1 LRKHPAIALLAAV
14 RARTSGHETLCPERM
29 TDTNPSP
36 AAPADLPAA
45 YDPAVVE
52 GKWQARWDE
61 RGTNHTDLAGADP
74 YYTLMMFPYPSAE
87 GLHVGNLFAFTGNDI
102 HGRYQRMRGHTVFEP
117 LGYDAFGIHS
127 ENYALKVGVHPL
139 ELIPRNIA
147 NFRRQLRRSGLMV
160 DWRYEL
166 STTDP
171 AYYKWT
177 QWLFLQLYKRGLAYK
192 KQAAVNWCPFDKTVL
207 ANEQVINGRC
217 ERCGNLVEQRF
228 LEQWFFRITDYAGRL
243 LDNLDRLDW
252 SETTKTAQRN
262 WIGRS
267 DGAEV
272 AFRVQDLMEF
282 AGSATVS
289 GGGLSG
295 EVISTP
301 VEIRAFTTRADTIFG
316 ATFLVVAPE
325 HPLVDQLATEEQRAD
340 VEVYRAAAARQDI
353 VTRKVNKEKTGVFTG
368 AYAINPATGE
378 PIQIWIADYVLM
390 EYGTGAIMA
399 VPGHDERDH
408 EFARK
413 FGLPIVRVVGT
424 SAHDTAPPMDA
435 AFTDNATGVL
445 VNSGRFNGL
454 RVVEAKR
461 AIVTWLAEHGA
472 ARAVVNYRLHDWCIS
487 RQRYWGPPIPIVYC
501 DACGPVPVPEQDL
514 PVELPP
520 LEDFRPD
527 DSGVS
532 PLARDE
538 AWYRVPCPQ
547 CGKPARRETDVSDTF
562 LDSSWY
568 FLRYPSAHR
577 DDVAFDPGITRH
589 WLPVNSYI
597 GGNEHAVLHLLYS
610 RFITMVLH
618 DAGLLDFEEPFTRF
632 RAHGTIIREGAKMSK
647 SRGNVVNPDEYVE
660 RWGADSFRTYLM
672 FLGPYDEGGD
682 FRDQSISG
690 VRRFLDRLWASVHEA
705 TRDGSPD
712 AEVLRKVHQTIRK
725 VTDDIPALGYNT
737 AIAAMMECV
746 NVLRAHERTPH
757 RREVEPLVQL
767 VAPFAPHVAE
777 ELWETLG
784 HTRSVFDDGWPVFD
798 AALAAEESVT
808 VAVQVG
814 GKTRGTVQVPKDAEQ
829 GAVLEAAMAEPGIAK
844 FVTGEP
850 KKLIYVKNRL
860 LNLVV

>member
-1 LRKHPAIALLAAV
+1 
-14 RARTSGHETLCPERM
+14 M
-29 TDTNPSP
+29 TDTNHPP
-36 AAPADLPAA
+36 TAELPAA
-45 YDPAVVE
+45 YDPGVVE
-52 GKWQARWDE
+52 RKWQARWDE
-61 RGTNHTDLAGADP
+61 RGTNHTDLAGANP

-127 ENYALKVGVHPL
+127 ENYALKMGVHPL

-147 NFRRQLRRSGLMV
+147 NFRRQLHRAGLMV

-171 AYYKWT
+171 SYYRWT

-207 ANEQVINGRC
+207 ANEQVINGAC
-217 ERCGNLVEQRF
+217 ERCGTQVEQRF

-252 SETTKTAQRN
+252 SESTKTAQRN

-272 AFRVQDLMEF
+272 AFRVQDLVQF
-282 AGSATVS
+282 AGSATAS
-289 GGGLSG
+289 GGGQSG
-295 EVISTP
+295 EIVSTP
-301 VEIRAFTTRADTIFG
+301 VEIRVFTTRADTIFG
-316 ATFLVVAPE
+316 ATFLVIAPE
-325 HPLVDQLATEEQRAD
+325 HPLVGQLTADEQR
-340 VEVYRAAAARQDI
+340 VEVEAYRAAAARQDI

-368 AYAINPATGE
+368 AYAVNPATGE

-413 FGLPIVRVVGT
+413 FGLPIVRVVGET
-424 SAHDTAPPMDA
+424 LHDTSPPMEA
-435 AFTDNATGVL
+435 AFTENVNGVL
-445 VNSGRFNGL
+445 VNSGRFDGL
-454 RVVEAKR
+454 RVPDAKK
-461 AIVTWLAEHGA
+461 AIVAWMAERGA

-487 RQRYWGPPIPIVYC
+487 RQRYWGPPIPIIYC
-501 DACGPVPVPEQDL
+501 DACGPVPVPEKDL
-514 PVELPP
+514 PVALPP

-538 AWYRVPCPQ
+538 AWYRVDCPQ

-568 FLRYPSAHR
+568 FLRYPSARR
-577 DDVAFDPGITRH
+577 DDAAFDPAITKR

-618 DAGLLDFEEPFTRF
+618 DAGLLEFEEPFTRF

-672 FLGPYDEGGD
+672 FLGPYEEGGD

-690 VRRFLDRLWASVHEA
+690 VRRFLDRLWASAHEA
-705 TRDGSPD
+705 IRDGAPD
-712 AEVLRKVHQTIRK
+712 ADVMRKVHQTIRK
-725 VTDDIPALGYNT
+725 VTDDIPALSYNT

-757 RREVEPLVQL
+757 VREVEPLVQL
-767 VAPFAPHVAE
+767 VAPFAPHIAE

-784 HTRSVFDDGWPVFD
+784 HSRSVFDDGWPAFD
-798 AALAAEESVT
+798 AGLAAEESVT

-829 GAVLEAAMAEPGIAK
+829 RAVLAAAMAEPGIAK
-844 FVTGEP
+844 FVSGEP
-850 KKLIYVKNRL
+850 KKVIYVKNRL